1 MADVALCTGIVLII
15 IGILLILWGSAPSDT
30 KKKYRYRTSG
40 KDPIT
45 LAVERQYGLSWLKK
59 DLLLYI
65 DGKSLDRVY
74 REEKRLK
81 TNKYYNIYAN
91 QDNLDDLLPLNREE
105 IPFDDND
112 SRSKE
117 MVRLYAIL
125 KYYLVKEGWDYDEV
139 SEFYPTHRDYYETV
153 AEILD
158 QFPENVVLERDSR

>member
-1 MADVALCTGIVLII
+1 MADVALWTGIILII
-15 IGILLILWGSAPSDT
+15 IGILLMLWGSASGDT
-30 KKKYRYRTSG
+30 KKKYLYRANEES
-40 KDPIT
+40 PIT
-45 LAVERQYGLSWLKK
+45 LAVEKQYGLPWLKK

-81 TNKYYNIYAN
+81 TNKYYNLYAN

-105 IPFDDND
+105 IPFDDSD

-153 AEILD
+153 AEILN
-158 QFPENVVLERDSR
+158 QFPENVVLEKEPR